1 MRTLH
6 QIAMITLVNLRNLPQ
21 RLGTSLVVIVGIAG
35 VAGVLVAVLSMS
47 EGFRYTLASTG
58 RGDRVI
64 MLRAGSDAEMSSGI
78 SRDQTQLVASLPAV
92 ARDASGRPLA
102 SAELVVMVDLP
113 RRGQSDPNNVPF
125 RGVQPA
131 AFTIR
136 EEVALV
142 EGRRFAPGVREVM
155 VGRRAARQ
163 FEGLEVGSRIA
174 FRDSDWVVVGI
185 FASGGDVHESEI
197 WADAEV
203 AASAFRRTGFQ
214 SVTARL
220 VDGSAAGLEA
230 LTAAIGRDRRLSITV
245 LREPEYYAKQSRVL
259 STLINVL
266 GYTVATF
273 MAVGAMFGALN
284 CMYSAIASRQVEI
297 ATLRAIGF
305 GGAPVVVSVL
315 IESLVLALVGGAL
328 GGGLAYLY
336 CDGASLSTLNF
347 DTFSQVAFD
356 FRVTG
361 ALFAQGLLWAL
372 AIGAAGGVPPAIRAA
387 RLPVTLAMRGNY
399 RPARR

>member
-113 RRGQSDPNNVPF
+113 RRGQTDPNNVPF

-136 EEVALV
+136 EEIALV

-315 IESLVLALVGGAL
+315 IESLILALVGGAL

-387 RLPVTLAMRGNY
+387 RLPVTLAMRGN
-399 RPARR
+399 

>member
-1 MRTLH
+1 MRTLR
-6 QIAMITLVNLRNLPQ
+6 QVGLITLANLRNLPQ
-21 RLGTSLVVIVGIAG
+21 RLGTSLVVIIGIAG

-47 EGFRYTLASTG
+47 EGFRHTLASTG

-64 MLRAGSDAEMSSGI
+64 MLRAGSDAEMSSGV
-78 SRDQTQLVASLPAV
+78 SRDQALLLASLPAV
-92 ARDASGRPLA
+92 ARDGDGRPLA

-113 RRGQSDPNNVPF
+113 RRGQTDPNNVPF
-125 RGVQPA
+125 RGVQPT
-131 AFTIR
+131 AFAIR
-136 EEVALV
+136 DEVALV
-142 EGRRFAPGVREVM
+142 EGRRFSPGVREVI

-163 FEGLEVGSRIA
+163 FEGLGVGSRIA
-174 FRDSDWVVVGI
+174 FRDSDWTVVGI
-185 FASGGDVHESEI
+185 FTSGGDVHESEI
-197 WADAEV
+197 WADAEG

-220 VDGSAAGLEA
+220 VDGSSAGLAA
-230 LTAAIGRDRRLSITV
+230 LTASVARDRRLSISV
-245 LREPEYYAKQSRVL
+245 LREPEYYAKQSKVL

-266 GYTVATF
+266 GYTVAAF
-273 MAVGAMFGALN
+273 MAVGATFGALN

-305 GGAPVVVSVL
+305 GSAPVVVSVL
-315 IESLVLALVGGAL
+315 IEALVLALLGGAL

-356 FRVTG
+356 FRVTWG
-361 ALFAQGLLWAL
+361 LLARGLLWAL
-372 AIGAAGGVPPAIRAA
+372 AIGALGGVPPAIRAA
-387 RLPVTLAMRGNY
+387 RLPVTVGLRA
-399 RPARR
+399 A